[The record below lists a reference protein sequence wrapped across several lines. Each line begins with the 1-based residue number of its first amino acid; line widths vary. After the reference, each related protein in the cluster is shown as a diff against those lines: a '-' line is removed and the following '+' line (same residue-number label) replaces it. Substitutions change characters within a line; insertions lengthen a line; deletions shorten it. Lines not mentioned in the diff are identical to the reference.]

1 MATRFVDGSPLPRA
15 IVACSCQAPPSF
27 AQSPVAGPETVR
39 AGWPPILVHLPGTT
53 ARVRPGMPSVIQ
65 VISTPPGDNLD
76 NGDPQEMLV
85 ADAFLVTVHGACN
98 GSVLKKVSRSVKDD
112 VSRYRYERHCR
123 G

>member
-1 MATRFVDGSPLPRA
+1 MATRFVAGSPLPRA
-15 IVACSCQAPPSF
+15 IVACSCQAPWSF
-27 AQSPVAGPETVR
+27 AQAPVATPETVR
-39 AGWPPILVHLPGTT
+39 AWWPPILVHLPGTT
-53 ARVRPGMPSVIQ
+53 AMVRPGMPSVIQ

-76 NGDPQEMLV
+76 SGDPQEIVV

-98 GSVLKKVSRSVKDD
+98 GSVLKKVMRSVKDD

>member
-1 MATRFVDGSPLPRA
+1 
-15 IVACSCQAPPSF
+15 
-27 AQSPVAGPETVR
+27 
-39 AGWPPILVHLPGTT
+39 
-53 ARVRPGMPSVIQ
+53 MPSAIQ
-65 VISTPPGDNLD
+65 LISTPPGDNLD

-98 GSVLKKVSRSVKDD
+98 GPVLKKVSRSVKDD